1 MEFLKDVTNPF
12 SLTLGIV
19 FVLYLALKSIL
30 AYLSKGNKKVI
41 ELKDGKIGEQAKRI
55 KHLESQK
62 KKLEK
67 LIGK

>member
-30 AYLSKGNKKVI
+30 AYLIKGHKKTV
-41 ELKDGKIGEQAKRI
+41 EEQAKRI